1 MHLAC
6 TLPAPRLNSSPNPSP
21 PAQQRTA
28 HSAAA
33 YSLQRTARA
42 SGGGAQLLAETIE
55 LRAEIGEPALDVDL
69 GEYSRSEY
77 SHSKLW

>member
-21 PAQQRTA
+21 PAQQR
-28 HSAAA
+28 S
-33 YSLQRTARA
+33 SLQRTARA

-55 LRAEIGEPALDVDL
+55 LGAEIGEATLDVDL
-69 GEYSRSEY
+69 GEYSHGEY
-77 SHSKLW
+77 SPSVHSHSL

>member
-21 PAQQRTA
+21 PAQQLTA
-28 HSAAA
+28 Q
-33 YSLQRTARA
+33 QRTARA